1 MRRFAVRCFTMFANS
16 AVVPTPLKNWQR
28 CILYYISWN
37 FFYTQGGGGNRSA
50 VIKFTILQSSQ
61 RTLATSFFLPAFRWN
76 GYLWCLRTNI
86 ASFRCM
92 RKASLCEKVAIFGW
106 DRNSATPER
115 LLLNIMYCLLPS
127 STFWAGRLA
136 GRLVCSKAV
145 RQSYNINLTL
155 LVPQNGVFP
164 TPF

>member
-1 MRRFAVRCFTMFANS
+1 MFHHVRKLRRCSDAFEKLTA
-16 AVVPTPLKNWQR
+16 
-28 CILYYISWN
+28 LYSLLH
-37 FFYTQGGGGNRSA
+37 FLELLLYTKGGKNRSA